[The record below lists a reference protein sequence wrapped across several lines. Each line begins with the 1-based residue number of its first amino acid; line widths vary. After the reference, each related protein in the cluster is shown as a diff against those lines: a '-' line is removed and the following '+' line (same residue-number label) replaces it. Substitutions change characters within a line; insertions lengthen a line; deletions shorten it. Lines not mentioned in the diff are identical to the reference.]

1 MQRTRQNDLACQ
13 IKNQLAAV
21 RRLAVPVTLTT
32 LMAACGGGGSSSVPV
47 SGSSSEPAMT
57 VTSVTPADGATG
69 VEPDVTLGAEF
80 NRDVLVSSIN
90 GSGALALES
99 SEGQVP
105 LTVNVDTASSVT
117 LDPDVPLDLLTE
129 YTVTATT
136 DITDSEGHAL
146 GSDYQ
151 WQFMTRDGSWAD
163 AGLIENE
170 SGDAA
175 APAIAMDQAGN
186 AMVVWRQTD
195 NGTDE
200 VMLRR
205 YDATADAWVP
215 SSSLDSSAHGIS
227 EPDVAM
233 DSSGNALVVWNS
245 QLYENGSY
253 YLQVF
258 ARYWSADT
266 ESWSVMKQI
275 SSDDIEGF
283 FNPRIGFDD
292 SGNAIAV
299 WIREPADSNDPDAL
313 VYNRYNAG
321 VGSWGSPAEA
331 FDIEKDRYEAL
342 DMAVDTQGNAIVVW
356 VNADDSYLPDAVNSV
371 QASRFDAV
379 TGNWSVPL
387 RLDSYNAS
395 GEAHDPQV
403 IFDVEGNAHV
413 AWWRDRRTEPS
424 IFGQV
429 YANRYDAETGGW
441 NTSATRILGARD
453 DDEGRFPTL
462 AVNEAGEAIMAI
474 EAGEVYVSRFEGS
487 DETWST
493 AESVSDYGGG
503 PQGDIG
509 LDERGNALVVWKK
522 KEGSAY
528 NLFAS
533 RSAAIAPAW
542 TQEERIETLGSDASR
557 PLLEM
562 DVNGNAIAVW
572 EDTGT
577 IYTNR
582 FNFE

>member
-1 MQRTRQNDLACQ
+1 
-13 IKNQLAAV
+13 
-21 RRLAVPVTLTT
+21 
-32 LMAACGGGGSSSVPV
+32 
-47 SGSSSEPAMT
+47 
-57 VTSVTPADGATG
+57 
-69 VEPDVTLGAEF
+69 
-80 NRDVLVSSIN
+80 
-90 GSGALALES
+90 
-99 SEGQVP
+99 
-105 LTVNVDTASSVT
+105 
-117 LDPDVPLDLLTE
+117 
-129 YTVTATT
+129 
-136 DITDSEGHAL
+136 
-146 GSDYQ
+146 
-151 WQFMTRDGSWAD
+151 MTRDGSWAD

-200 VMLRR
+200 VMFRR
-205 YDATADAWVP
+205 YDAIADAWVP
-215 SSSLDSSAHGIS
+215 SSSLDSSAYGIS

-266 ESWSVMKQI
+266 ESWSVTKQI

-313 VYNRYNAG
+313 VYNRYNTG
-321 VGSWGSPAEA
+321 GGSWGSPVEA
-331 FDIEKDRYEAL
+331 FDIEKDRYEPL
-342 DMAVDTQGNAIVVW
+342 DMAVDAQGNAIVVW

-371 QASRFDAV
+371 QASRFDTV

-387 RLDSYNAS
+387 RLDSYNAP

-413 AWWRDRRTEPS
+413 AWWRDRRTEPR

-429 YANRYDAETGGW
+429 FANRYDAETGGW
-441 NTSATRILGARD
+441 NTSAMRILGARD
-453 DDEGRFPTL
+453 DDEGRFPAL
-462 AVNEAGEAIMAI
+462 AVNEAGEAVMTF
-474 EAGEVYVSRFEGS
+474 ELGEVYVSRFADS
-487 DETWST
+487 DETWSA

-503 PQGDIG
+503 PQGDIA
-509 LDERGNALVVWKK
+509 LDEKGNA
-522 KEGSAY
+522 
-528 NLFAS
+528 
-533 RSAAIAPAW
+533 
-542 TQEERIETLGSDASR
+542 
-557 PLLEM
+557 
-562 DVNGNAIAVW
+562 
-572 EDTGT
+572 
-577 IYTNR
+577 
-582 FNFE
+582 